1 MFPTSLKKNIFE
13 FLFKSLMRR
22 KIRSAQIYEMEKREG
37 LKKGKKIKAFSTRRC
52 PPFLYWPLMKNSF
65 WTLLFKRG
73 LNHKHND
80 SPAAV
85 FPNIVNTPIT
95 AIVTLSVWLVLKRM
109 LFGQH
114 DDDKDVFPVT
124 DCECDECST
133 KYKLSNMCV
142 FWCCV
147 FLLCLLKY
155 GQRT

>member
-1 MFPTSLKKNIFE
+1 MFLTSLKKNIFE

-65 WTLLFKRG
+65 WTLLLKE
-73 LNHKHND
+73 HND

-95 AIVTLSVWLVLKRM
+95 AIVTLSVWLVLKKM
-109 LFGQH
+109 LVGQH
-114 DDDKDVFPVT
+114 DEDCFFPVA
-124 DCECDECST
+124 DCECDKYST
-133 KYKLSNMCV
+133 KYKLFVLWV
-142 FWCCV
+142 FWRFV
-147 FLLCLLKY
+147 LLLCVLKY
-155 GQRT
+155 GKRT